1 MSDTNRNHDERIRHL
16 EAELALL
23 KRNAKPYE
31 RTVSG
36 PWKDYTQGVYAH
48 TFFDDLQYQLIGQ
61 NMTSPAARIAYSVNR
76 DYVKFPKTCDW
87 NDDWLTM
94 VIQMSHRWKVGTAIY
109 PHIHWIQAG
118 EKTPNFLVGWL
129 WQVNGATTATTWDYL
144 IPSANAFS
152 YSSGNLNQIT
162 KFNKITPPAGAGLS
176 DLVHIKLFRDVANES
191 TEFTGAE
198 DDAKTQ
204 DDAYANSFDIHF
216 EIDTAGSREE
226 YVK

>member
-109 PHIHWIQAG
+109 PHIHWIQTG

-144 IPSANAFS
+144 IHQQEQGCQTLCISS
-152 YSSGNLNQIT
+152 YSGTWRMRARSSLALRMTQRRRTMPMPTALI
-162 KFNKITPPAGAGLS
+162 
-176 DLVHIKLFRDVANES
+176 
-191 TEFTGAE
+191 FTL
-198 DDAKTQ
+198 K
-204 DDAYANSFDIHF
+204 
-216 EIDTAGSREE
+216 
-226 YVK
+226 